1 MVKKKEVSIINSPDW
16 RAVIYNRLDGTAYE
30 VGNNKESVGN
40 TIITVIQEL
49 EEEDNIME
57 TIEFN
62 NNCSFVKNFRG
73 NGRLFRILLTPNEIA
88 VLMFLAD
95 YVSYN
100 DCVLRRNGNNK
111 ADIMSVSLLAKE
123 YNISLCSFQK
133 VMASLNRKEIIKYHK
148 SKTIH
153 NYKGEIINKRSIT
166 LNPYIFCR
174 GSRINSEIRDIY
186 SNSLWAAIIRPS
198 TR

>member
-1 MVKKKEVSIINSPDW
+1 M
-16 RAVIYNRLDGTAYE
+16 
-30 VGNNKESVGN
+30 GNNKESVVN

-88 VLMFLAD
+88 ILMFLAD